1 MQVGVDVGGSLTKV
15 AIVTEGDRQFRLLEY
30 TDAGRVSEALPLGVP
45 IHATGCGATE
55 LLKRLGSRV
64 TVQDELE
71 CFCVGARQLAQE
83 QGMGSHPFVLTS
95 MGTGT
100 SVFRVTGESG
110 ASTGTRADSS
120 ADNREATGPDS
131 EAGSRCG
138 TRVTGTGVGG
148 GTITGLGSL
157 LLSTGDF
164 AQIMSLASAGQRQ
177 RVDLMV
183 SDLYRN
189 AAESPVLN
197 ALTAANFGRGGFCGA
212 GEADIASAIV
222 QLVVEV
228 VAVLS
233 IQAAR
238 THEARTIVLAGS
250 PISHPHIRDRFV
262 EIGQHLGH
270 QFAFLENGAFCG
282 ALGAVL

>member
-1 MQVGVDVGGSLTKV
+1 MRVGVDVGGSLTKI
-15 AIVTEGDRQFRLLEY
+15 AIDDDGARLYRLLEH
-30 TDAGRVSEALPLGVP
+30 TDPDRVAAWLPQAASVY
-45 IHATGCGATE
+45 ATGCGARE
-55 LLKRLGSRV
+55 LASRLKSPVKVL
-64 TVQDELE
+64 DELD
-71 CFCVGARQLAQE
+71 CFCAGARQLARE
-83 QGMGSHPFVLTS
+83 QGLGERLFVLTS

-110 ASTGTRADSS
+110 ASAGTRADSS
-120 ADNREATGPDS
+120 DDNRDDTGPDS
-131 EAGSRCG
+131 EAGARCG

-250 PISHPHIRDRFV
+250 PISHPHIRYRFV